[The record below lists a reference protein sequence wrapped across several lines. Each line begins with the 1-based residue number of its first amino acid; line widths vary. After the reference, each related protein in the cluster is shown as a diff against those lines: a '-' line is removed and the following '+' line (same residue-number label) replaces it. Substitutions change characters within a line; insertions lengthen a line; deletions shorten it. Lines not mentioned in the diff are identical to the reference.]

1 MLLPVSLLSLF
12 SFQAWKLCSS
22 ICCGQKWRLLLC
34 PLLLLLFLVL
44 CVMKAMLPLPLA
56 SFEPDQRLSRSLSS
70 TGLLR
75 SRARGAGLLPGAA
88 SLPPPARAH
97 RSASQ
102 QPIIPGNRRKKEGA
116 RRGGERR
123 RKTAAGAE
131 RLPGLPGNRIGPKCR
146 FKPAGLSRNVQ
157 AERKSPDPQL
167 QVNTAPDRPTD
178 GRTHPRKRK
187 TPDEQLPLSV
197 GKQQLV
203 LEKPPGV
210 QKKPPS
216 PSEASEHGV
225 LERRKPLSQ
234 PTGLRSGWDDGEV
247 CPSPREHRFSD
258 SDRRPVRVPPGPGPL
273 PWLSQDDLQKMALLA
288 GGEVLSKAKLP
299 AHGQV
304 LQVALAPNQGS
315 EPEPHL
321 RRCQQGL
328 CSLVKRTDDWFEVFA
343 FHLDRVLGLNR
354 SLPAVLRTFR
364 SQILPYRYISSVPR
378 PVIWWDPDIQHLA
391 SRDND
396 QNSVPLSW
404 VQYQKLLQVR
414 CGMDAGLW
422 AAPCVGIHHSEWG
435 RLALFDFLLQVNEAG
450 MSGCTAAPIRASHAS

>member
-1 MLLPVSLLSLF
+1 M
-12 SFQAWKLCSS
+12 
-22 ICCGQKWRLLLC
+22 
-34 PLLLLLFLVL
+34 
-44 CVMKAMLPLPLA
+44 
-56 SFEPDQRLSRSLSS
+56 
-70 TGLLR
+70 
-75 SRARGAGLLPGAA
+75 
-88 SLPPPARAH
+88 
-97 RSASQ
+97 
-102 QPIIPGNRRKKEGA
+102 
-116 RRGGERR
+116 
-123 RKTAAGAE
+123 AAGAE
-131 RLPGLPGNRIGPKCR
+131 HLPGLPGNRIGPKRR
-146 FKPAGLSRNVQ
+146 FKPAELSGNVH

-167 QVNTAPDRPTD
+167 QVNTASDGPTD
-178 GRTHPRKRK
+178 GRMHPRKGK
-187 TPDEQLPLSV
+187 TPAEQLPLSV

-203 LEKPPGV
+203 LEKSPGDP
-210 QKKPPS
+210 KKPPS
-216 PSEASEHGV
+216 PSEPSEHGV

-234 PTGLRSGWDDGEV
+234 PAGPRWGWDDGEV
-247 CPSPREHRFSD
+247 CASAREHRFSD
-258 SDRRPVRVPPGPGPL
+258 SDRRPVRVPPGPGSL

-304 LQVALAPNQGS
+304 LQVALAPNQRS
-315 EPEPHL
+315 EQEPHL
-321 RRCQQGL
+321 RRCQRGL

-364 SQILPYRYISSVPR
+364 SQILPYRYISGVPR

-414 CGMDAGLW
+414 CGMDVGLW

-450 MSGCTAAPIRASHAS
+450 MSGCMAAPIRASHAS